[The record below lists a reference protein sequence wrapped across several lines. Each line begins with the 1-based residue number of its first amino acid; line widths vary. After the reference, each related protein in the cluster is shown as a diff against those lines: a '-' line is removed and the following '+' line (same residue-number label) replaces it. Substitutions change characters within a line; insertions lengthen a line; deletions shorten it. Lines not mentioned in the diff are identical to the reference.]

1 MTQLKQLPRSSGDTG
16 AADQVLAAA
25 LAADDRTTAL
35 SLLPRARLFVP
46 IGAAILTGGLDPGT
60 GPTMNGVDSVDGADK
75 QSDTLLALLEDASG
89 RRWLPAF
96 SGIPAFT
103 RWSRTHRPVR
113 GSGADLAGEALG
125 RGLAGLVV
133 DPAGPAPLV
142 VEGVALVAVA
152 EGRAPGTTIERVPL
166 RLRPAAGA
174 VPDLGEVVTEAH
186 RIEVSTDGGRRWA
199 TALGVVPAPGTS
211 VAVLATAALA
221 AGWTQDLVP
230 LAGGLLRQARGEG
243 LPGGS

>member
-16 AADQVLAAA
+16 AADPVLAAA

-46 IGAAILTGGLDPGT
+46 IGAAIVTGGVDPGT
-60 GPTMNGVDSVDGADK
+60 GPAMNSVDGADK

-96 SGIPAFT
+96 SGIPAFA

-133 DPAGPAPLV
+133 DPAGPASLV
-142 VEGVALVAVA
+142 LEGVALVAVA
-152 EGRAPGTTIERVPL
+152 GGRAPGTMTERVPL

-174 VPDLGEVVTEAH
+174 VPDLGQAVTEAH

>member
-16 AADQVLAAA
+16 AADPVLAAA

-35 SLLPRARLFVP
+35 SLLPRSRLFVP
-46 IGAAILTGGLDPGT
+46 IGAAIVTGGVDPGT
-60 GPTMNGVDSVDGADK
+60 GPAMNSVDSVDK

-96 SGIPAFT
+96 SGIPAFA

-113 GSGADLAGEALG
+113 ASGADLAGEALG

-142 VEGVALVAVA
+142 VEGVALVAVGD
-152 EGRAPGTTIERVPL
+152 GRAPGTMTERVPL